1 MSDLYFNI
9 IFKVKM
15 VCRTVRIYYITLYN
29 ITWLYN
35 NIRRVKHWS
44 HFCHKN
50 VISTIYNYKT

>member
-29 ITWLYN
+29 HYM
-35 NIRRVKHWS
+35 V
-44 HFCHKN
+44 
-50 VISTIYNYKT
+50 VQ